1 MSCVWIEGFE
11 SHINAAQLARKYA
24 SLTGTTSVQSGRV
37 FGTAAGISSLVMVTP
52 SIGASDNTF
61 VLGFGVRL
69 SSNLTGLNS
78 NNQGLYIETGANE
91 QCHLELESTL
101 GLGIRFHLKRG
112 GTIIDTTSYFDF
124 AVWHYFE
131 LKVTV
136 RDGTDGAYELRHNG
150 VLAFSGTGVDL
161 ADNGTDGWDIFAFR
175 YLTNAGTFLRYDD
188 IYICNGVDIGG
199 GEPANND
206 FLGPSIVEGLLP
218 NGVGAS
224 EDFGNSA
231 TGDNYTFVDDI
242 GTSAPDDVTTGGY
255 VHSDTN
261 GEKDTY
267 EFQDLSQI
275 TGTIHAVQLNTQL
288 AMSAAGTRTVKTVYR
303 DPDTSEADGVS
314 HVVDAT
320 IYDGFT
326 EVFNA
331 NPTNGSAWDV
341 NDIDNGQFGIEVVS

>member
-11 SHINAAQLARKYA
+11 SHINVSQLDRKYA
-24 SLTGTTSVQSGRV
+24 SRTGSVSSQSGRV
-37 FGTAAGISSLVMVTP
+37 FGVSAGIASLVLVTP
-52 SIGASDNTF
+52 SIGATNNTF

-69 SSNLTGLNS
+69 NNHLVQINTG
-78 NNQGLYIETGANE
+78 NQGLYIETGTNE
-91 QCHLELESTL
+91 QFHLEIESTSGL
-101 GLGIRFHLKRG
+101 GLRFHLKRG
-112 GTIIDTTSYFDF
+112 STIIDTSDYFDF
-124 AVWHYFE
+124 EVWHYFE

-150 VLAFSGTGVDL
+150 VLNISGTGVDL

-175 YLTNAGTFLRYDD
+175 YTTNTGSVLRYDD
-188 IYICNGVDIGG
+188 LYICNGAGSK
-199 GEPANND
+199 NND

-224 EDFGNSA
+224 EDFGNSSS
-231 TGDNYTFVDDI
+231 GDNYTFVDDPANAI
-242 GTSAPDDVTTGGY
+242 PDDTAVGGY

-261 GEKDTY
+261 GEKDLY
-267 EFQDLSQI
+267 GFQDLSQI

-288 AMSAAGTRTVKTVYR
+288 AMGAAGTRTVKTVYR
-303 DPDTSEADGVS
+303 DPDTTEADGVS
-314 HVVDAT
+314 HVVDSI

-326 EVFNA
+326 EVFDD
-331 NPTNGSAWDV
+331 NPASAAAWDV